1 MLDWKFPADIKQ
13 LIDLTIQVI
22 ELKHSN
28 PLLRYG
34 DLDVVCAHIPY
45 FHRPGHICAPTLSLL
60 LLITWPLL

>member
-34 DLDVVCAHIPY
+34 DLDVICAHIPY
-45 FHRPGHICAPTLSLL
+45 FTGLVTYVLQLYHFCY
-60 LLITWPLL
+60 